1 MPRSTIQIEPTVL
14 TEIVQT
20 LKLVGIDVVGSKDGD
35 GVVCLEIVG
44 DIVPDAPQV
53 VISWE
58 TVTGQIYAQITVRCD
73 ATT

>member
-1 MPRSTIQIEPTVL
+1 MPRSSLQIDPKVL

-20 LKLVGIDVVGSKDGD
+20 LKLVGIDVIGSKDCD
-35 GVVCLEIVG
+35 GTVWLGIEG

-53 VISWE
+53 AISWE

-73 ATT
+73 PV